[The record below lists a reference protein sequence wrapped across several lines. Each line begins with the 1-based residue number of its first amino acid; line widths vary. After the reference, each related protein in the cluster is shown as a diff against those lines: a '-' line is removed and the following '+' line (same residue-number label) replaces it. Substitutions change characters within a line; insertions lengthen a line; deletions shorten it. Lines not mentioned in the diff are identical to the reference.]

1 MMHLETRSTELGALK
16 GSGDTTFKTAAHGKI
31 WTKLQG
37 ASKTP
42 DSF

>member
-1 MMHLETRSTELGALK
+1 MHLKTRSTELGALK
-16 GSGDTTFKTAAHGKI
+16 GSGETFKTAAHGTT
-31 WTKLQG
+31 WTKLQD